1 MAYQDR
7 YSSIVLAKLRSTSVF
22 AGIVGRQ
29 FEGDPKAGAVKV
41 PVRGEAAVSQYSI
54 ANGLAGSAAETTFKT
69 ISIDQD
75 YAVNEII
82 DGYAANAVPDGM
94 VAERLD
100 SAGYGLGK
108 KADDIILA
116 AINHQT
122 SGSYDCK
129 TATQSDATKISDLI
143 IDMVAE
149 AVTVGVDRDKC
160 WAVINPTNQAK
171 LIKETQFTLCTS
183 LSDME
188 KGVMGYVAGVPVY
201 MSNNSNF
208 TDKVLVGNSDFIHYV
223 AEFMVP
229 PTLRD
234 GTGAYIGSAQV
245 VARLVSGAAVTR
257 PTTVIYKAS

>member
-1 MAYQDR
+1 MALQDR
-7 YSSIVLAKLRSTSVF
+7 YSPIVLAKLRQTSVF
-22 AGIVGRQ
+22 ADIVCRKY
-29 FEGDPKAGAVKV
+29 EGDPKAGAVKV
-41 PVRGEAAVSQYSI
+41 PVRAEATVSAYNTAS
-54 ANGLAGSAAETTFKT
+54 GLAGTETSTSFST

-82 DGYAANAVPDGM
+82 DGHNAAAVPDGM

-129 TATQSDATKISDLI
+129 TATQSQSTKISDLI

-149 AVTVGVDRDKC
+149 AVTAGVDRDKC
-160 WAVINPTNQAK
+160 WAVVNPTNQAK
-171 LIKETQFTLCTS
+171 LIKETQFTLCTA
-183 LSDME
+183 LNDME
-188 KGVMGYVAGVPVY
+188 KGVIGYVAGVPVY
-201 MSNNSNF
+201 MSSNSNF
-208 TDKVLVGNSDFIHYV
+208 EDKVLVGNSDFIHFV
-223 AEFMVP
+223 ADFMVP

-234 GTGAYIGSAQV
+234 GVGTYIGSAQV